1 MRRSVE
7 ASGAGI
13 LTVSLRRESSRDAGA
28 GSRFWDMVKGF
39 GARILPNTAG
49 CHTPREAITTA
60 QMAREVFETNWV
72 KLEVIANDDTLQP
85 DVFGLVE
92 AAEVL
97 CRDGFQVFPY
107 CTEDLSVAER
117 LLRAGCQVLMPWA
130 APIGT
135 GRGLMNPYAM
145 RSLRAY
151 FPNTPLI
158 VDAGIG
164 APSHAA
170 EAMEIGFDGILSTPR
185 SPRRSTPWPW
195 PQRSQKPSK
204 LAASPIAP
212 GSCRPATW
220 PAPHAGRRP
229 CLPRYR
235 PCFLD
240 FTPSCRSGLG
250 RALGPRRRKTHPA
263 ADERRGTERNCPR
276 DPRSAF
282 GLPRLWLR
290 ARRQRLLAGGH
301 RLRRSFVH
309 LGQGD
314 LQTADTAAIRRAG

>member
-1 MRRSVE
+1 MSSRANGAEEAKDVLTLYGEPVSSRLLLGTSLYPSPEIMRRSVE
-7 ASGAGI
+7 ASGANI

-39 GARILPNTAG
+39 GVRILPNTAG

-85 DVFGLVE
+85 EVFGLAE

-135 GRGLMNPYAM
+135 GRGLMNPYAL

-151 FPNTPLI
+151 FPDTPLI

-170 EAMEIGFDGILSTPR
+170 EAMEIGFDGILLNTAVAKAHDSVAMASAFAKAIEAGRLAYRAGIMPPRDMASPSTPVAG
-185 SPRRSTPWPW
+185 
-195 PQRSQKPSK
+195 
-204 LAASPIAP
+204 LA
-212 GSCRPATW
+212 
-220 PAPHAGRRP
+220 
-229 CLPRYR
+229 
-235 PCFLD
+235 FLD
-240 FTPSCRSGLG
+240 AS
-250 RALGPRRRKTHPA
+250 RA
-263 ADERRGTERNCPR
+263 
-276 DPRSAF
+276 S
-282 GLPRLWLR
+282 
-290 ARRQRLLAGGH
+290 
-301 RLRRSFVH
+301 
-309 LGQGD
+309 
-314 LQTADTAAIRRAG
+314 